1 MISSHHRGPARLED
15 TENTKKKLLVLRHS
29 CAERV
34 CLFCPMLLDWNS
46 NTVSVRRF
54 RVLTSL
60 LMGSRRIDAAFATA
74 KAPHDLTRTMAWAG

>member
-1 MISSHHRGPARLED
+1 
-15 TENTKKKLLVLRHS
+15 
-29 CAERV
+29 
-34 CLFCPMLLDWNS
+34 MLLDWNS